1 MDTSEVL
8 FTGRVDFQG
17 GGTLDG
23 PLLTKTLFRLRVAEG
38 EIADLRGSITPVS
51 SSLVFINYVP
61 GMSVG
66 LAITGVLVVQPGVSS
81 IESQD
86 FSAAPTGTIYRFGNE
101 TDSDVSIKL
110 GLLSLLILVPG
121 EYARLVRLSSGW
133 LPLSGI

>member
-1 MDTSEVL
+1 
-8 FTGRVDFQG
+8 
-17 GGTLDG
+17 
-23 PLLTKTLFRLRVAEG
+23 
-38 EIADLRGSITPVS
+38 
-51 SSLVFINYVP
+51 VFINYVP

-110 GLLSLLILVPG
+110 GLLSLLTLVPG